1 MLLNRSICISVKSN
15 KDNWWKNYRWKKM
28 QYDINGAAVKV
39 SILSSRKKDQNEYL
53 TDEERFPPDQRTI
66 IEQSKFA

>member
-1 MLLNRSICISVKSN
+1 
-15 KDNWWKNYRWKKM
+15 M